1 MLHRILNFF
10 NNLAHCSP
18 YFMRAPRARAIKM
31 YDASGNKR
39 TYEVDYEITLKQH
52 KVAEFTTMAY
62 QFQ

>member
-1 MLHRILNFF
+1 
-10 NNLAHCSP
+10 
-18 YFMRAPRARAIKM
+18 MRAPRAHAIKM